1 MLIDKYKNVVTES
14 DKSIIKII
22 IEEEKKNI
30 DEQLDEKKI
39 MIRSG

>member
-1 MLIDKYKNVVTES
+1 MLFDKYKNVVTES